1 MRRIFVNMIFNFSL
15 TGRKVVLRMKKS
27 KKRLTF
33 AKADTGIA
41 DFSGLTACSLTGQDP
56 AETVYDPSQGEKY
69 EPVEEVPQEVYGPP
83 IESRFNPPE
92 EVIQDIGSR
101 LDPPEEVIQDIY
113 GPPIGSRLDPPEEVI
128 QDIYGPPVSDR
139 YNPEDEEREIVY
151 GPPLWEYPGD
161 LLE

>member
-69 EPVEEVPQEVYGPP
+69 EPVEEVQQEVYGPP

-92 EVIQDIGSR
+92 EVIQD
-101 LDPPEEVIQDIY
+101 V
-113 GPPIGSRLDPPEEVI
+113 
-128 QDIYGPPVSDR
+128 YGPPVSAR

>member
-41 DFSGLTACSLTGQDP
+41 DFSGLTECSLTGQDP

-92 EVIQDIGSR
+92 EVIQD
-101 LDPPEEVIQDIY
+101 VY

-161 LLE
+161 LLV

>member
-1 MRRIFVNMIFNFSL
+1 
-15 TGRKVVLRMKKS
+15 MKKS

-33 AKADTGIA
+33 AKDDTGVA

-56 AETVYDPSQGEKY
+56 AETVYGPSTGETY
-69 EPVEEVPQEVYGPP
+69 ETP
-83 IESRFNPPE
+83 
-92 EVIQDIGSR
+92 IGSR
-101 LDPPEEVIQDIY
+101 FDPPEEVIQDVY

-128 QDIYGPPVSDR
+128 QDIYGLPVSDR

>member
-1 MRRIFVNMIFNFSL
+1 
-15 TGRKVVLRMKKS
+15 MKKS

-92 EVIQDIGSR
+92 EVIQD
-101 LDPPEEVIQDIY
+101 V
-113 GPPIGSRLDPPEEVI
+113 
-128 QDIYGPPVSDR
+128 YGPPVSAR